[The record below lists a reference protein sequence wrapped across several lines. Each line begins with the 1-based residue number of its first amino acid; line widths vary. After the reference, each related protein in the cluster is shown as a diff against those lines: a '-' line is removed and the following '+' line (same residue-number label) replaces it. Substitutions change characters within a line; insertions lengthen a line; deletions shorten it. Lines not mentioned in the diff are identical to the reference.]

1 MERRSW
7 KEDILGDYPRLNKK
21 FKLDDVSSEMGFCV
35 IVPTYNNGN
44 SFRTELNL
52 NSIFS
57 QNYTN
62 YKVVVIDDA
71 STDNTPAIVKKYLNF
86 YDIPEKK
93 CELIVNKENK
103 KALENIYMAIMNR
116 CDGYEVAAIVDGDDE
131 LIGFNVL
138 KVLNAVYAG

>member
-1 MERRSW
+1 
-7 KEDILGDYPRLNKK
+7 
-21 FKLDDVSSEMGFCV
+21 MGFCI

-71 STDNTPAIVKKYLNF
+71 STDNTPTIIKKYLDF
-86 YDIPEKK
+86 YDISEKK
-93 CELIVNKENK
+93 CELVANTENK

-116 CDGYEVAAIVDGDDE
+116 CDGYEVAMIVDGDDE